1 MSVLGWII
9 FGVFALVFPWAFD
22 RVCMYISKKT
32 TKHEYGIEDTYEFY
46 KKQYDEIDR
55 DIKKKLKE
63 RERKRDSLNKFEKFK
78 EFLRK
83 PFGGM

>member
-1 MSVLGWII
+1 MNVWAII
-9 FGVFALVFPWAFD
+9 CLVVFALVLPWAFD

-55 DIKKKLKE
+55 DIKKKLKK
-63 RERKRDSLNKFEKFK
+63 RERKGSLLNKFEDFK

-83 PFGGM
+83 PFCGK

>member
-46 KKQYDEIDR
+46 KKQYDEILSNK
-55 DIKKKLKE
+55 ILNLTVKLI
-63 RERKRDSLNKFEKFK
+63 
-78 EFLRK
+78 
-83 PFGGM
+83 GQ